1 MGVGSIV
8 SCRVGQRQTVRG
20 LGMDAKVWLRP
31 STSCDAVRRFCK
43 LMPKVLHAK
52 SCREASES
60 QEAEEAAVEVEHG
73 MKREVAMILV
83 SGGLPAICWSLLGPL
98 GTTRR
103 TETGDVLQRW
113 GRPRRPNTPGIS
125 AYV

>member
-1 MGVGSIV
+1 
-8 SCRVGQRQTVRG
+8 
-20 LGMDAKVWLRP
+20 MDARVWLRP

-83 SGGLPAICWSLLGPL
+83 SGGLLAICWSLLLLAPL
-98 GTTRR
+98 GERR
-103 TETGDVLQRW
+103 QAMFY
-113 GRPRRPNTPGIS
+113 S
-125 AYV
+125 AGAAQDALTLRG